1 MALEISQANAVS
13 RQYFEKA
20 LINIA
25 YDNCP
30 FFKKLKKGNQVK
42 VKGGTHIQW
51 PIRYTAM
58 SGNGAVKGVDPAAPV
73 TYGVGDSRTAAKS
86 AWKYYFGS
94 TQINWQERVENVG
107 EAQIVSL
114 LKDKYVELQ
123 EDYEDKMAKDLYST
137 ATYNESCLDMISPLT
152 FLVSDRKYAGI
163 DPADA
168 PNWRSKVYGGI
179 AAAAWVASTVYALGD
194 VVMKGI
200 NKYQCIQAGTS
211 ASSGGPAGTGS
222 NITDSTVHWKYVD
235 SWTVLDLYSDDTTK
249 GKKSLYKAI
258 VASTFGGK
266 KPKFLLTTEDILAT
280 LKEKIWLATKYEG
293 TTDKETAD
301 MGFTNVTFEGTTIL
315 ADPFCPAGY
324 LFGLDMNAFEF
335 QIHPDFNFKTD
346 DWAPLENYPNNLVK
360 KMSFSGNTVM
370 RYRHT
375 SFAFNGLTGIEKA
388 A

>member
-20 LINIA
+20 LLNIA
-25 YDNCP
+25 YDNSP
-30 FFKKLKKGNQVK
+30 FYKKLKKGNQVK

-86 AWKYYFGS
+86 SWKYYFGS

-137 ATYNESCLDMISPLT
+137 AAYDESCLDMISPLT
-152 FLVSDRKYAGI
+152 FLVSGQKYAGI
-163 DPADA
+163 DPGDA
-168 PNWRSKVYGGI
+168 PNWKSKVY
-179 AAAAWVASTVYALGD
+179 
-194 VVMKGI
+194 
-200 NKYQCIQAGTS
+200 AGT
-211 ASSGGPAGTGS
+211 
-222 NITDSTVHWKYVD
+222 D
-235 SWTVLDLYSDDTTK
+235 WTVLDLYTDDATK

-266 KPKFLLTTEDILAT
+266 KPKFILTTEDVLAT

-293 TTDKETAD
+293 TSDKETAD

-315 ADPFCPAGY
+315 ADPFCPSGY

-335 QIHPDFNFKTD
+335 QIHPDFNFKTV
-346 DWAPLENYPNNLVK
+346 DWEPLENYPNNLVK

-370 RYRHT
+370 KYRHT
-375 SFAFNGLTGIEKA
+375 SFVFNGLTGIEKA